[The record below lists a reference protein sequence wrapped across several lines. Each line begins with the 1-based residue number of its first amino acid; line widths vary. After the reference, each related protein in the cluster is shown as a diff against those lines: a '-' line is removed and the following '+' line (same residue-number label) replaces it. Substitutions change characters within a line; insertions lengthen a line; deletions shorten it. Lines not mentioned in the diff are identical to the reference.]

1 MAVHWLPRA
10 VHETRAGGHAVTGG
24 ITDLSKQP
32 PPEAITTE
40 ICIIGSGC
48 GGATAA
54 RLLAEA
60 GHEVVVLE
68 EGRDLVGSERT
79 QRDGPMYDQLFMDRG
94 GRASHDLSVS
104 VLQGRVLGGGG
115 VVNTCDVVPIPE
127 GVLHHWATK
136 YGLEDFAPVRF
147 KRFTDDAL
155 GDLSASR
162 IPESMVNPANNKLRQ
177 GAEGLGLRGE
187 VMMHNRVGCRGLGTC
202 MIGCPVHAKR
212 NPRMVALPKA
222 VEAGARIFTRAR
234 AVKIGKASQE
244 FKEITVRT
252 LDPRGYHEQSELR
265 VRAKIVIVAAN
276 AIASAQ
282 LLLRSGVGNSHV
294 GRNLTLQP
302 QLPIIGIF
310 NETIA
315 AFDGIPQS
323 YAVTEFEEEDNAE
336 FGLWGY
342 RIEGIM
348 GTPGIVSS
356 LLPFSGAAGME
367 GMAQYDRMAASLL
380 LAPDAPSGQ
389 VEVARDGRLTIRYDQ
404 RADHQERLRHAA
416 EMAARVYLE
425 AGAREVLLPTTPPL
439 VIRSARE
446 AKRAQELSFAPAT
459 APMVSAHQQGTV
471 RFAASERDGGADLN
485 GQVYGTREVYV
496 FDSSGYPTSAAS
508 HTMTP
513 IIASSRMLTTKLLTR
528 I

>member
-1 MAVHWLPRA
+1 M
-10 VHETRAGGHAVTGG
+10 TGG
-24 ITDLSKQP
+24 ITDWSKQP

-40 ICIIGSGC
+40 ICVIGSGC

-68 EGRDLVGSERT
+68 EGRDLVGPERT
-79 QRDGPMYDQLFMDRG
+79 QRDREMYDQLYMDRG
-94 GRASHDLSVS
+94 GRASHDLSIS

-115 VVNTCDVVPIPE
+115 VINTCDVIPIPE
-127 GVLHHWATK
+127 GVLHHWSTK
-136 YGLEDFAPVRF
+136 YGLEDFAPEQF

-162 IPESMVNPANNKLRQ
+162 IPESLVNSANNKLRQ
-177 GAEGLGLRGE
+177 GAEALGLRGE

-222 VEAGARIFTRAR
+222 IEAGARIFTRAR
-234 AVKIGKASQE
+234 AVKIEKANQE
-244 FKEITVRT
+244 LKEVKVRT
-252 LDPRGYHEQSELR
+252 LDPGGYHEQGELR

-294 GRNLTLQP
+294 GQNLMLQP
-302 QLPIIGIF
+302 QLSIIGIF
-310 NETIA
+310 GERIA
-315 AFDGIPQS
+315 AFDGVPQS

-348 GTPGIVSS
+348 GTPGIVSTM
-356 LLPFSGAAGME
+356 LPFSGVPGME
-367 GMAQYDRMAASLL
+367 NMTQYDRMAPSLL

-389 VEVARDGRLTIRYDQ
+389 VEVARDGRLTIHYEQ
-404 RADHQERLRHAA
+404 RDNHRERLRHAV
-416 EMAARVYLE
+416 EMAAKVYLE
-425 AGAREVLLPTTPPL
+425 AGAQEVLVPTAPPL
-439 VIRSARE
+439 VIRSTRD
-446 AKRAQELSFAPAT
+446 AKKAQQLTFAPAT
-459 APMVSAHQQGTV
+459 APMISAHQQGTV

-485 GQVYGTREVYV
+485 GQVYGTRDVYV

>member
-1 MAVHWLPRA
+1 M
-10 VHETRAGGHAVTGG
+10 TGG
-24 ITDLSKQP
+24 IMDLSKEAL
-32 PPEAITTE
+32 PEAITTE
-40 ICIIGSGC
+40 ICVIGSGA

-68 EGRDLVGSERT
+68 EGRDLIGPERT
-79 QRDGPMYDQLFMDRG
+79 QRDGPMYDQLYMDRG

-127 GVLHHWATK
+127 GVLDHWATK
-136 YGLEDFAPVRF
+136 YGLEDFAPDRF

-155 GDLSASR
+155 VDLSASR
-162 IPESMVNPANNKLRQ
+162 IPESMVNTANNKLRQ
-177 GAEGLGLRGE
+177 GSEALGLRGE

-202 MIGCPVHAKR
+202 MLGCPVHAKR

-222 VEAGARIFTRAR
+222 IEAGARIFTRAR
-234 AVKIGKASQE
+234 AVKLDKADQQL
-244 FKEITVRT
+244 KEVVVRT
-252 LDPRGYHEQSELR
+252 LDPAGYHEQSEFK

-282 LLLRSGVGNSHV
+282 LLLRSGVGNAHV
-294 GRNLTLQP
+294 GQNLILQP
-302 QLPIIGIF
+302 QLAIIGVF
-310 NETIA
+310 EERIA

-348 GTPGIVSS
+348 GTPGIVSTM
-356 LLPFSGAAGME
+356 LPFSGVPGME
-367 GMAQYDRMAASLL
+367 NMAQYDRMAPSLL

-389 VEVARDGRLTIRYDQ
+389 VEVARDGRMTIQYEQ
-404 RADHQERLRHAA
+404 RDDHRERLRHAV
-416 EMAARVYLE
+416 EMAAKVYLE
-425 AGAREVLLPTTPPL
+425 AGAREVLVPTTPAL
-439 VIRSARE
+439 VIRSTRE
-446 AKRAQELSFAPAT
+446 AKKGRDLTFAPAT
-459 APMVSAHQQGTV
+459 APMISAHQQGTV

-485 GQVYGTREVYV
+485 GQVYGTRDVYV

>member
-1 MAVHWLPRA
+1 M
-10 VHETRAGGHAVTGG
+10 TGEV
-24 ITDLSKQP
+24 TDLSKEA

-54 RLLAEA
+54 RLLSEA
-60 GHEVVVLE
+60 GHEVIVLE
-68 EGRDLVGSERT
+68 EGRDLSYQERT
-79 QRDGPMYDQLFMDRG
+79 QRDPAMYDQLYMDRG

-115 VVNTCDVVPIPE
+115 VINACDVVPIPE

-136 YGLEDFAPVRF
+136 YGLEDFAPERF
-147 KRFTDDAL
+147 KPFTDDAL

-162 IPESMVNPANNKLRQ
+162 IPESLVNTANNKLRQ

-202 MIGCPVHAKR
+202 MLGCPVHAKR

-222 VEAGARIFTRAR
+222 IEAGARIFTRAR
-234 AVKIGKASQE
+234 AVKLDKANQE
-244 FKEITVRT
+244 LKEVTVRT
-252 LDPRGYHEQSELR
+252 LDPGGYHEQSELK

-282 LLLRSGVGNSHV
+282 LLLRSGIGNAHV
-294 GRNLTLQP
+294 GQHLTLQP
-302 QLPIIGIF
+302 QLAIIGMF
-310 NETIA
+310 DERIA
-315 AFDGIPQS
+315 AFDGVPQS

-336 FGLWGY
+336 FGLWGF
-342 RIEGIM
+342 RIEGVM
-348 GTPGIVSS
+348 GTPGLVSTM
-356 LLPFSGAAGME
+356 LPFSGVPGME
-367 GMAQYDRMAASLL
+367 GMARYDRMAPSLL
-380 LAPDAPSGQ
+380 LVPDAPSGQ
-389 VEVARDGRLTIRYDQ
+389 VEVARDGRLTIRYEQ
-404 RADHQERLRHAA
+404 RTDHKERLRQAA
-416 EMAARVYLE
+416 ETAAKVYFE
-425 AGAREVLLPTTPPL
+425 AGAREVMVPNAPPL
-439 VIRSARE
+439 VIRSTRE
-446 AKRAQELSFAPAT
+446 AKQAQQLTFAPAT
-459 APMVSAHQQGTV
+459 APMISAHQQGTV
-471 RFAASERDGGADLN
+471 RFAASERDGGADLD
-485 GQVYGTREVYV
+485 GQVYGTRDIYV

>member
-1 MAVHWLPRA
+1 MSGA
-10 VHETRAGGHAVTGG
+10 
-24 ITDLSKQP
+24 INDLSTQAP
-32 PPEAITTE
+32 PDAITAE
-40 ICIIGSGC
+40 VCIIGSGC

-68 EGRDLVGSERT
+68 EGRDLVGPERT
-79 QRDGPMYDQLFMDRG
+79 QRDAAMYDQLYMDRG

-115 VVNTCDVVPIPE
+115 VINACDVVPIPE
-127 GVLHHWATK
+127 GVLHHWVRK
-136 YGLEDFAPVRF
+136 YGLEDFEPSRF
-147 KRFTDDAL
+147 KRFEEDAL
-155 GDLSASR
+155 ADLSASR
-162 IPESMVNPANNKLRQ
+162 IPESMVNAANNKLRQ
-177 GAEGLGLRGE
+177 GAEALGLRGD

-202 MIGCPVHAKR
+202 LIGCPIHAKR

-222 VEAGARIFTRAR
+222 IEAGARIFTRTR
-234 AVKIGKASQE
+234 AVKIDKPRQDL
-244 FKEITVRT
+244 KEITVRT
-252 LDPRGYHEQSELR
+252 LDAGGYREEGELK

-282 LLLRSGVGNSHV
+282 LLLRSGLGNAHV
-294 GRNLTLQP
+294 GKNLTLQP
-302 QLPIIGIF
+302 QLSVIGIF
-310 NETIA
+310 DERIA

-342 RIEGIM
+342 RVEGIM
-348 GTPGIVSS
+348 GTPGIVST
-356 LLPFSGAAGME
+356 LLPFSGAPAME
-367 GMAQYDRMAASLL
+367 GMARYDRMASSLL

-389 VEVARDGRLTIRYDQ
+389 VEVARDGRLTIRYEQ
-404 RADHQERLRHAA
+404 REDHKDRLRRGVETAA
-416 EMAARVYLE
+416 KIYLE
-425 AGAREVLLPTTPPL
+425 AGAREVLVPTARPL
-439 VIRSARE
+439 FIRSARE
-446 AKRAQELSFAPAT
+446 AKGAQELSFAPAT
-459 APMVSAHQQGTV
+459 APLISAHQQGTV

-485 GQVYGTREVYV
+485 GQVYGTRDVYV
-496 FDSSGYPTSAAS
+496 FDSSGFPTSASS

-513 IIASSRMLTTKLLTR
+513 IISSSRMLTTKLLAR

>member
-1 MAVHWLPRA
+1 VAVHRISGA
-10 VHETRAGGHAVTGG
+10 VDETHAGGHAVTGG
-24 ITDLSKQP
+24 IIDLSKQP
-32 PPEAITTE
+32 PPEVITAE
-40 ICIIGSGC
+40 ICVIGSGS

-68 EGRDLVGSERT
+68 EGRDLTGPERT
-79 QRDGPMYDQLFMDRG
+79 QRDPGMYDQLYMDRG
-94 GRASHDLSVS
+94 GRASHDLSIS

-115 VVNTCDVVPIPE
+115 VVNTCDVVPIPD

-136 YGLEDFAPVRF
+136 YGLEDFAPEQF

-155 GDLSASR
+155 IDLSASR
-162 IPESMVNPANNKLRQ
+162 IPESLVNPANDKLRQ

-202 MIGCPVHAKR
+202 MLGCPVHAKR

-222 VEAGARIFTRAR
+222 VEAGARIYTRSR
-234 AVKIGKASQE
+234 AVKIGKASE
-244 FKEITVRT
+244 ELKEITVRT
-252 LDPRGYHEQSELR
+252 LDAGGYREAGELK
-265 VRAKIVIVAAN
+265 VRAKIVVVAAN
-276 AIASAQ
+276 AISSAQ
-282 LLLRSGVGNSHV
+282 LLLRSGVGNAHV
-294 GRNLTLQP
+294 GKNLTLQP
-302 QLPIIGIF
+302 QLAIIGF
-310 NETIA
+310 FDERIA
-315 AFDGIPQS
+315 AFDGVPQS

-348 GTPGIVSS
+348 ATPGIVSTM
-356 LLPFSGAAGME
+356 LPLSGSAAMQT
-367 GMAQYDRMAASLL
+367 MSQYDRMAPSLL
-380 LAPDAPSGQ
+380 LAPDAPSGR
-389 VEVARDGRLTIRYDQ
+389 VEVARDGRLTIRYEQ
-404 RADHQERLRHAA
+404 RDDHRARLRDAA
-416 EMAARVYLE
+416 EMAAKVYLE
-425 AGAREVLLPTTPPL
+425 AGAREVIVPTSPPL

-446 AKRAQELSFAPAT
+446 AKQAQELSFAPAT
-459 APMVSAHQQGTV
+459 APMISAHQQGTV

-485 GQVYGTREVYV
+485 GQVYGTRDVYV

>member
-1 MAVHWLPRA
+1 VAVYWLPGA
-10 VHETRAGGHAVTGG
+10 VHETHAGGHAMTGG

-32 PPEAITTE
+32 LPEAITTE

-60 GHEVVVLE
+60 GHEIVVLE
-68 EGRDLVGSERT
+68 EGRDLIGPERT
-79 QRDGPMYDQLFMDRG
+79 QRDSAMYDQLYMDRA
-94 GRASHDLSVS
+94 GRASHDLSVDI
-104 VLQGRVLGGGG
+104 LQGRVLGGGG
-115 VVNTCDVVPIPE
+115 VINTCDVVPIPE

-136 YGLEDFAPVRF
+136 YGLEDFAPERF
-147 KRFTDDAL
+147 ERFTDDAL

-162 IPESMVNPANNKLRQ
+162 IPESLVNTANNKLRL

-202 MIGCPVHAKR
+202 MLGCPVHAKR

-252 LDPRGYHEQSELR
+252 LDPKGYHEQSELK

-282 LLLRSGVGNSHV
+282 LLLRSGVGNAHV
-294 GRNLTLQP
+294 GKNLILQP
-302 QLPIIGIF
+302 QLAIIGMF
-310 NETIA
+310 DERIA

-348 GTPGIVSS
+348 GTPGIVSTM
-356 LLPFSGAAGME
+356 LPFSGAAGME
-367 GMAQYDRMAASLL
+367 NMTEYDQMAPSLL
-380 LAPDAPSGQ
+380 LVPDAPSGQ
-389 VEVARDGRLTIRYDQ
+389 VEIGRGGQLTVHYEQ
-404 RADHQERLRHAA
+404 REDHRTRLRQAVEVAA
-416 EMAARVYLE
+416 KVYLE
-425 AGAREVLLPTTPPL
+425 AGAREVLVPTRPPL
-439 VIRSARE
+439 IIRSARE
-446 AKRAQELSFAPAT
+446 AKKGRELTLAPAT
-459 APMVSAHQQGTV
+459 VPMISAHQQGTV

-485 GQVYGTREVYV
+485 GQVYGTRDVYV

-513 IIASSRMLTTKLLTR
+513 IIASSRMLTTKLLAR

>member
-1 MAVHWLPRA
+1 MS
-10 VHETRAGGHAVTGG
+10 GG
-24 ITDLSKQP
+24 IIDLSKAP
-32 PPEAITTE
+32 LPEAITTE
-40 ICIIGSGC
+40 ICVIGSGC
-48 GGATAA
+48 GGGTAA

-68 EGRDLVGSERT
+68 EGRDLVGPERT
-79 QRDGPMYDQLFMDRG
+79 QRDPGMYDQLYMDRG
-94 GRASHDLSVS
+94 GRASHDLSVTI
-104 VLQGRVLGGGG
+104 LQGRVLGGGG
-115 VVNTCDVVPIPE
+115 VVNTCDVVPIPD

-136 YGLEDFAPVRF
+136 YGLEDFAPEQF
-147 KRFTDDAL
+147 QRFTDDAL
-155 GDLSASR
+155 VDLSANR
-162 IPESMVNPANNKLRQ
+162 IPESQVNAANNKLRQ
-177 GAEGLGLRGE
+177 GAEALGLRGE

-202 MIGCPVHAKR
+202 MLGCPIHAKQ

-222 VEAGARIFTRAR
+222 IEAGARIFTRAR
-234 AVKIGKASQE
+234 AVKIDKANQE
-244 FKEITVRT
+244 LKEVTVRT
-252 LDPRGYHEQSELR
+252 LDPGGYHEQGELKL
-265 VRAKIVIVAAN
+265 RAKIVIVAAN

-294 GRNLTLQP
+294 GQNLILQP
-302 QLPIIGIF
+302 QLSIIGVF
-310 NETIA
+310 DERIA

-323 YAVTEFEEEDNAE
+323 YAVTEFEEEDNTE

-348 GTPGIVSS
+348 GTPGIVSTM
-356 LLPFSGAAGME
+356 LPFAGVPAMKN
-367 GMAQYDRMAASLL
+367 MTQYDRMAPSLL
-380 LAPDAPSGQ
+380 LAPDAPSGR
-389 VEVARDGRLTIRYDQ
+389 VEVARNGRLTIRYEQ
-404 RADHQERLRHAA
+404 RANHQERLRNAA
-416 EMAARVYLE
+416 EMAAKVYLE
-425 AGAREVLLPTTPPL
+425 AGAREVLVPTTPPL

-446 AKRAQELSFAPAT
+446 AGRAQEMTFAPAT
-459 APMVSAHQQGTV
+459 APMISAHQQGTV

-485 GQVYGTREVYV
+485 GQVYGTRDVYV

>member
-1 MAVHWLPRA
+1 M
-10 VHETRAGGHAVTGG
+10 TGG

-32 PPEAITTE
+32 SPKAMTTE
-40 ICIIGSGC
+40 ICVIGSGC

-54 RLLAEA
+54 RLLAGA

-68 EGRDLVGSERT
+68 EGRDLVGPERT
-79 QRDGPMYDQLFMDRG
+79 QRDRSMYDQLYMDRG
-94 GRASHDLSVS
+94 GRTSHDLSVDI
-104 VLQGRVLGGGG
+104 LQGRVLGGGG
-115 VVNTCDVVPIPE
+115 VINTCDVVPIPE

-136 YGLEDFAPVRF
+136 YGLEDFAPERF
-147 KRFTDDAL
+147 KQFTDDAL

-162 IPESMVNPANNKLRQ
+162 IPESLVNTANNKLRH

-202 MIGCPVHAKR
+202 MLGCPVHAKR

-222 VEAGARIFTRAR
+222 IEAGARIYTRAR
-234 AVKIGKASQE
+234 AVKIDNASQE
-244 FKEITVRT
+244 LKEITVRT
-252 LDPRGYHEQSELR
+252 LDPRGYHEQSELK

-282 LLLRSGVGNSHV
+282 LLLRSGVGNGHV
-294 GRNLTLQP
+294 GKNLMLQP
-302 QLPIIGIF
+302 QLAIIGMF
-310 NETIA
+310 DERIA
-315 AFDGIPQS
+315 AFDGVPQS

-348 GTPGIVSS
+348 GTPGIVSTM
-356 LLPFSGAAGME
+356 LPFSGVAGME
-367 GMAQYDRMAASLL
+367 NMTQYDRMAPSLL
-380 LAPDAPSGQ
+380 LAPDSPSGH
-389 VEVARDGRLTIRYDQ
+389 VEVARDGRLTIHYEQ
-404 RADHQERLRHAA
+404 RDDHRARLRQAV
-416 EMAARVYLE
+416 EMAAKAYLE
-425 AGAREVLLPTTPPL
+425 AGAREVLVPTRPPL
-439 VIRSARE
+439 IIRSARD
-446 AKRAQELSFAPAT
+446 AKKSQELTFAPAT
-459 APMVSAHQQGTV
+459 APMLSAHQQGTV
-471 RFAASERDGGADLN
+471 RFAASEHDGGADLN
-485 GQVYGTREVYV
+485 GQVYGTRDVYV

-513 IIASSRMLTTKLLTR
+513 IIASSRMLTTKLLAR